1 MNFSAFFI
9 HRPIATTL
17 LTIGIV
23 LAGLVGLNLLPIA
36 SLPQVEFPVISVNAN
51 LPGANPET
59 MASSVAAPLEKSFG
73 RIAGITEMTSSS
85 SLGTT
90 RITLQFDLNRNIDG
104 AARDV
109 QGAINASSTL
119 LPSGMPSKPTYNKA
133 SPANTSVLLLGLTS
147 DTMTQGQV
155 YDAASTILAQK
166 LSQVTGVGQVNVGG
180 SSLPAV
186 RVDIDPNALNK
197 FSISLDDV
205 RTALSTT
212 NSNRPRGSVETHDK
226 YWQIYTSDQ
235 SKIAD
240 DFKPLIITYRNGAA
254 IKLSDIANVTDSI
267 ENIQNAGSAN
277 GKPAIIVRVDPQ
289 PNANIIQMADRI
301 KQLLPELRNA
311 IPGAIKMEVLQDRT
325 INIRASLKEMSRSL
339 FISLGLVVL
348 VVLLFLRNI
357 RATIIPALAV
367 VVSLIGTFAIIYL
380 CGFSLNNLSL
390 MALTIGTG
398 LLVDDAIV
406 VQENV
411 VRHMEAG
418 AGRLEAA
425 LQGAR
430 EVGTTV
436 LSMSL
441 SLIAVFI
448 PILLMGGIVGRLFR
462 EFAVTL
468 SVAVLVSLV
477 VSLTLTPMMCATL
490 LKDKTLHASNK
501 QNRISLACEKIF
513 NWLHQAYANSLALVL
528 RHGVI
533 TMLILLVTVI
543 FNVYLYMI
551 VPKGFFP
558 QQDSGR
564 IVGSIVGDQNISF
577 QAMQQKL
584 NHFIAIV
591 GKDPAIQSVAGFI
604 GGGQRNRGQMFMTL
618 KPLAERKLSADQV
631 IGRLRG
637 KLAKEPGAKLMLQVV
652 QDIHIGGR
660 QGDAQYQYTLQGSDL
675 QELRL
680 WGPKINKALSQ
691 MKELA
696 DVSSDEADRGL
707 QTSLVVNRETASRL
721 GLTMQLI
728 DSTLNSAFGQR
739 QVSTIY
745 NPLNQYHVV
754 MGLAPPYLQ
763 SPEALKS
770 LYITTPA
777 GSQVPFSTF
786 SHYEMTNTALG
797 VNHQG
802 LFAATTITFNL
813 QPGVSL
819 GQATLA
825 IDNTFN
831 RIGVPASI
839 HGGFQGTAKVFQ
851 ESLKNQPWLIL
862 LAILTMYIVLGVL
875 YESLIHPITI
885 LSTLPSAGV
894 GALLA
899 LMAFGQDLNLIG
911 MIGVILLIGIV
922 QKNAIMMIDF
932 ALDAERRQGLNSR
945 DSIYQACL
953 LRFRPI
959 LMTTMSAML
968 SALPLM
974 LGRGDGAEFRHPLGI
989 AIVGGLIVSQVL
1001 TLFTTPVV
1009 YLYLDRAR
1017 SWYRK
1022 RSKTTSASHYENNW
1036 NKDEVHP

>member
-1 MNFSAFFI
+1 MSFSAFFI
-9 HRPIATTL
+9 RRPIATTL
-17 LTIGIV
+17 LTVGIV
-23 LAGLVGLNLLPIA
+23 LAGLVGLKLLPVA
-36 SLPQVEFPVISVNAN
+36 SLPQVEFPVISVSAN

-59 MASSVAAPLEKSFG
+59 IASSIAAPLEKSFG
-73 RIAGITEMTSSS
+73 RIAGITEMTSTSYLGSS
-85 SLGTT
+85 
-90 RITLQFDLNRNIDG
+90 RITMQFDLDRDIDG

-109 QGAINASSTL
+109 QGAINASRTL
-119 LPSGMPSKPTYNKA
+119 LPSGMPKNPTYNKS
-133 SPANTSVLLLGLTS
+133 SPAGTTVLILGLSS
-147 DTMTQGQV
+147 DTMTQGQI

-166 LSQVTGVGQVNVGG
+166 LSQVIGVGQVSVGG

-186 RVDIDPNALNK
+186 RVDIDPDALNK
-197 FSISLDDV
+197 FSVSLEDI

-235 SKIAD
+235 SKVAE

-254 IKLSDIANVTDSI
+254 IKLADVANVTDSV
-267 ENIQNAGSAN
+267 EDVQNAGSAN
-277 GKPAIIVRVDPQ
+277 GKPTIIVRVDPQ
-289 PNANIIQMADRI
+289 PNANIIQMSDTI

-311 IPGAIKMEVLQDRT
+311 MPGAIKMELLQDRT
-325 INIRASLKEMSRSL
+325 INIRASLKEVSHSL
-339 FISLGLVVL
+339 LISLVLVVL
-348 VVLLFLRNI
+348 VVLLFLRNF

-367 VVSLIGTFAIIYL
+367 IVSLIGTFAVIYL

-406 VQENV
+406 VQENI
-411 VRHMEAG
+411 VRHVEAG
-418 AGRLEAA
+418 VSRFEAA

-430 EVGTTV
+430 EVGPTV

-490 LKDKTLHASNK
+490 LSEHSLSSKKQSRIGLLCEKGFSWLHESYAK
-501 QNRISLACEKIF
+501 SLA
-513 NWLHQAYANSLALVL
+513 WVL
-528 RHGVI
+528 RHSFI
-533 TMLILLVTVI
+533 TILVLLATIV
-543 FNVYLYMI
+543 FNVYLYVV

-564 IVGSIVGDQNISF
+564 LTGSIVGDQSISF

-591 GKDPAIQSVAGFI
+591 SKDPAVENVAGFL
-604 GGGQRNRGQMFMTL
+604 GGGQRNRGQMFVTL
-618 KPLAERKLSADQV
+618 KPLADRGISADQV
-631 IGRLRG
+631 IARLRG
-637 KLAKEPGAKLMLQVV
+637 KLAREPGAKLMLQVV
-652 QDIHIGGR
+652 QDIRIGGR
-660 QGDAQYQYTLQGSDL
+660 AGDAQYQYTLQSSDL
-675 QELRL
+675 EELRL

-696 DVSSDEADRGL
+696 DVGSDEADRGL
-707 QTSLVVNRETASRL
+707 QTTLVVDRDTASRL

-754 MGLAPPYLQ
+754 MGLAPQYLQ
-763 SPEALKS
+763 SPDSLKN
-770 LYITTPA
+770 LYITTPT
-777 GSQVPFSTF
+777 GSQIPFSTF
-786 SHYEMTNTALG
+786 SHYKMTGTSLG

-802 LFAATTITFNL
+802 LYAATTITFNL

-831 RIGVPASI
+831 QIGVPASI
-839 HGGFQGTAKVFQ
+839 HGGFQGAAKVFQ

-862 LAILTMYIVLGVL
+862 MAIVTMYIVLGVL

-899 LMAFGQDLNLIG
+899 LIAFGQDLNLIG

-932 ALDAERRQGLNSR
+932 ALDAERTQGLNSK

-959 LMTTMSAML
+959 LMTTMAAML

-974 LGRGDGAEFRHPLGI
+974 LGHGDGAELRHPLGI

-1009 YLYLDRAR
+1009 YLYLDQAR
-1017 SWYRK
+1017 VWYQKRRK
-1022 RSKTTSASHYENNW
+1022 TKPISNYENNW
-1036 NKDEVHP
+1036 NKDEVHL

>member
-1 MNFSAFFI
+1 MSFSAFFI
-9 HRPIATTL
+9 RRPIATTL
-17 LTIGIV
+17 LTVGIV
-23 LAGLVGLNLLPIA
+23 LAGLVGLKLLPVA
-36 SLPQVEFPVISVNAN
+36 SLPQVEFPVISVSAN

-59 MASSVAAPLEKSFG
+59 MASSIAAPLEKSFG
-73 RIAGITEMTSSS
+73 RIAGITEMTSTS
-85 SLGTT
+85 SLGSS
-90 RITLQFDLNRNIDG
+90 RITMQFDLDRDIDG

-109 QGAINASSTL
+109 QGAINASRTL
-119 LPSGMPSKPTYNKA
+119 LPSGMPKNPTYNKS
-133 SPANTSVLLLGLTS
+133 SPAGTTVLILGLSS
-147 DTMTQGQV
+147 DTMTQGQI

-166 LSQVTGVGQVNVGG
+166 LSQVIGVGQVSVGG

-186 RVDIDPNALNK
+186 RVDIDPDALNK
-197 FSISLDDV
+197 FSVSLEDI

-235 SKIAD
+235 SKVAE

-254 IKLSDIANVTDSI
+254 IKLADVANVTDSV
-267 ENIQNAGSAN
+267 EDVQNAGSAN
-277 GKPAIIVRVDPQ
+277 GKPTIIVRVDPQ
-289 PNANIIQMADRI
+289 PNANIIQMSDTI

-311 IPGAIKMEVLQDRT
+311 MPGAIKMELLQDRT
-325 INIRASLKEMSRSL
+325 INIRASLKEVSHSL
-339 FISLGLVVL
+339 LISLVLVVL

-367 VVSLIGTFAIIYL
+367 IVSLIGTFAVIYL

-406 VQENV
+406 VQENI
-411 VRHMEAG
+411 VRHVEAG
-418 AGRLEAA
+418 VSRFEAA

-430 EVGTTV
+430 EVGPTV

-490 LKDKTLHASNK
+490 LSEHSLSSKKQSRIGLLCEKGFSWLHESYAK
-501 QNRISLACEKIF
+501 SLA
-513 NWLHQAYANSLALVL
+513 WVL
-528 RHGVI
+528 RHSFI
-533 TMLILLVTVI
+533 TILVLLATIV
-543 FNVYLYMI
+543 FNVYLYVV

-564 IVGSIVGDQNISF
+564 LTGSIVGDQSISF

-591 GKDPAIQSVAGFI
+591 SKDPAVENVAGFL
-604 GGGQRNRGQMFMTL
+604 GGGQRNRGQMFVTL
-618 KPLAERKLSADQV
+618 KPLADRGISADQV
-631 IGRLRG
+631 IARLRG
-637 KLAKEPGAKLMLQVV
+637 KLAREPGAKLMLQVV
-652 QDIHIGGR
+652 QDIRIGGR
-660 QGDAQYQYTLQGSDL
+660 AGDAQYQYTLQSSDL
-675 QELRL
+675 EELRL

-696 DVSSDEADRGL
+696 DVGSDEADRGL
-707 QTSLVVNRETASRL
+707 QTTLVVDRETASRL

-754 MGLAPPYLQ
+754 MGLAPQYLQ
-763 SPEALKS
+763 SPDSLKN
-770 LYITTPA
+770 LYITTPT
-777 GSQVPFSTF
+777 GSQIPFSTF
-786 SHYEMTNTALG
+786 SHYKMTGTSLG

-802 LFAATTITFNL
+802 LYAATTITFNL

-831 RIGVPASI
+831 QIGVPASI
-839 HGGFQGTAKVFQ
+839 HGGFQGAAKVFQ

-862 LAILTMYIVLGVL
+862 MAIVTMYIVLGVL

-899 LMAFGQDLNLIG
+899 LIAFGQDLNLIG

-932 ALDAERRQGLNSR
+932 ALDAERSQGLNSK

-959 LMTTMSAML
+959 LMTTMAAML

-974 LGRGDGAEFRHPLGI
+974 LGHGDGAELRHPLGI

-1009 YLYLDRAR
+1009 YLYLDQAR
-1017 SWYRK
+1017 VWYQKRRK
-1022 RSKTTSASHYENNW
+1022 TKPISNYENNW
-1036 NKDEVHP
+1036 NKDEVHL

>member
-1 MNFSAFFI
+1 MSFSAFFI
-9 HRPIATTL
+9 RRPIATTL
-17 LTIGIV
+17 LTVGIV
-23 LAGLVGLNLLPIA
+23 LAGLVGLKLLPVA
-36 SLPQVEFPVISVNAN
+36 SLPQVEFPVISVSAN

-59 MASSVAAPLEKSFG
+59 MASSIAAPLEKSFG
-73 RIAGITEMTSSS
+73 RIAGITEMTSTS
-85 SLGTT
+85 SLGSS
-90 RITLQFDLNRNIDG
+90 RITMQFDLDRDIDG

-109 QGAINASSTL
+109 QGAINASRTL
-119 LPSGMPSKPTYNKA
+119 LPSGMPKNPTYNKS
-133 SPANTSVLLLGLTS
+133 SPAGTTVLILGLSS
-147 DTMTQGQV
+147 DTMTQGQI

-166 LSQVTGVGQVNVGG
+166 LSQVIGVGQVSVGG

-186 RVDIDPNALNK
+186 RVDIDPDALNK
-197 FSISLDDV
+197 FSVSLEDI

-212 NSNRPRGSVETHDK
+212 NSNRPRGAVETHNK

-235 SKIAD
+235 SKVAE

-254 IKLSDIANVTDSI
+254 IKLADVANVTDSV
-267 ENIQNAGSAN
+267 EDVQNAGSAN
-277 GKPAIIVRVDPQ
+277 GKPTIIVRVDPQ
-289 PNANIIQMADRI
+289 PNANIIQMSDTI

-311 IPGAIKMEVLQDRT
+311 MPGAIKVELLQDRT
-325 INIRASLKEMSRSL
+325 INIRASLKEVSHSL
-339 FISLGLVVL
+339 LISLVLVVL

-367 VVSLIGTFAIIYL
+367 IVSLIGTFAVIYL

-406 VQENV
+406 VQENI
-411 VRHMEAG
+411 VRHVEAG
-418 AGRLEAA
+418 VSRFEAA

-430 EVGTTV
+430 EVGPTV

-490 LKDKTLHASNK
+490 LSEHSLSSKKQSRIGLLCEKGFSWLHESYAK
-501 QNRISLACEKIF
+501 SLA
-513 NWLHQAYANSLALVL
+513 WVL
-528 RHGVI
+528 RHSFI
-533 TMLILLVTVI
+533 TILVLLATIV
-543 FNVYLYMI
+543 FNVYLYVV

-564 IVGSIVGDQNISF
+564 LTGSIVGDQSISF

-591 GKDPAIQSVAGFI
+591 GKDPAVENVAGFL
-604 GGGQRNRGQMFMTL
+604 GGGQRNRGQMFVTL
-618 KPLAERKLSADQV
+618 KPLADRGISADQV
-631 IGRLRG
+631 IARLRG
-637 KLAKEPGAKLMLQVV
+637 KLAREPGAKLMLQVV
-652 QDIHIGGR
+652 QDIRIGGR
-660 QGDAQYQYTLQGSDL
+660 AGDAQYQYTLQSSDL
-675 QELRL
+675 EELRL

-696 DVSSDEADRGL
+696 DVGSDEADRGL
-707 QTSLVVNRETASRL
+707 QTTLVVDRETASRL

-754 MGLAPPYLQ
+754 MGLAPQYLQ
-763 SPEALKS
+763 SPDSLKN
-770 LYITTPA
+770 LYITTPT
-777 GSQVPFSTF
+777 GSQIPFSTF
-786 SHYEMTNTALG
+786 SHYKMTGTSLG

-802 LFAATTITFNL
+802 LYAATTITFNL

-831 RIGVPASI
+831 QIGVPASI
-839 HGGFQGTAKVFQ
+839 HGGFQGAAKVFQ

-862 LAILTMYIVLGVL
+862 MAIVTMYIVLGVL

-899 LMAFGQDLNLIG
+899 LIAFGQDLNLIG

-932 ALDAERRQGLNSR
+932 ALDAERSQGLNSK

-959 LMTTMSAML
+959 LMTTMAAML

-974 LGRGDGAEFRHPLGI
+974 LGHGDGAELRHPLGI

-1009 YLYLDRAR
+1009 YLYLDQAR
-1017 SWYRK
+1017 VWYQKRRK
-1022 RSKTTSASHYENNW
+1022 TKPISNYENNW
-1036 NKDEVHP
+1036 NKDEVHL

>member
-1 MNFSAFFI
+1 MNFSAIFI
-9 HRPIATTL
+9 KRPIATTL
-17 LTIGIV
+17 LSLGIV
-23 LAGLVGLNLLPIA
+23 LAGLVGLKLLPVA
-36 SLPQVEFPVISVNAN
+36 SLPQVEFPVISVSAN

-59 MASSVAAPLEKSFG
+59 MASSVAAPLEKAFG
-73 RIAGITEMTSSS
+73 RIAGVNEMTSSS
-85 SLGTT
+85 SLGST
-90 RITLQFDLNRNIDG
+90 RIIMQFDLNRDING

-109 QGAINASSTL
+109 QGAINASRTL
-119 LPSGMPSKPTYNKA
+119 LPTGMPSNPTYNKVTPGGA
-133 SPANTSVLLLGLTS
+133 SVLILSLTS
-147 DTMTQGQV
+147 ETMTQGQI

-166 LSQVTGVGQVNVGG
+166 LSQVTGVGQVSVGG

-186 RVDIDPNALNK
+186 RVDIDPNALSK
-197 FSISLDDV
+197 FKVSLEET
-205 RTALSTT
+205 RTALSAT

-226 YWQIYTSDQ
+226 YWQIYTSDV
-235 SKIAD
+235 SKTAA
-240 DFKPLIITYRNGAA
+240 DFKPLIIAYRNGAA
-254 IKLSDIANVTDSI
+254 VRLEDIANVTDSV
-267 ENIQNAGSAN
+267 EDVRNAGSAN
-277 GKPAIIVRVDPQ
+277 GKPSVIIRVDPQ
-289 PNANIIQMADRI
+289 ASANVVQMVDRI
-301 KQLLPELRNA
+301 KALLPELRNSM
-311 IPGAIKMEVLQDRT
+311 PGAIKMQLLQDRT
-325 INIRASLKEMSRSL
+325 INIRASLREITYTLM
-339 FISLGLVVL
+339 ISLALVVI

-357 RATIIPALAV
+357 RATIIPAIAV
-367 VVSLIGTFAIIYL
+367 MVSLIGTFAVIYL

-406 VQENV
+406 VQENI

-418 AGRLEAA
+418 MDRMTAA

-430 EVGTTV
+430 EVSPTV
-436 LSMSL
+436 ISMSL

-468 SVAVLVSLV
+468 SVAVLVSLM

-490 LKDKTLHASNK
+490 LDQHSANK
-501 QNRISLACEKIF
+501 KPGLISRACEKVF
-513 NWLHQAYANSLALVL
+513 DWLHEGYAQCLSVVL
-528 RHGVI
+528 RFKFI
-533 TMLILLVTVI
+533 TLLILLTTIV
-543 FNVYLYMI
+543 FNVYLYVI

-564 IVGSIVGDQNISF
+564 LVGSIQGDQSISF

-584 NHFIAIV
+584 NHFVAIV
-591 GKDPAIQSVAGFI
+591 GKDPAIENVAGFI
-604 GGGQRNRGQMFMTL
+604 GGGQRNSGQMFATL
-618 KPLAERKLSADQV
+618 KPISERNVSADQV
-631 IGRLRG
+631 IARLRG
-637 KLAKEPGAKLMLQVV
+637 KLSKEPGAKLMLQAV
-652 QDIHIGGR
+652 QDIRIGGR
-660 QGDAQYQYTLQGSDL
+660 QGNAQYQYTLQGSDL
-675 QELRL
+675 QELRT
-680 WGPKINKALSQ
+680 WGPKINRALSQ
-691 MKELA
+691 MKEIA

-707 QTSLVVNRETASRL
+707 QTSLVIDRDMVSRL
-721 GLTMQLI
+721 GLNMQLI

-745 NPLNQYHVV
+745 NPLNQYHVI
-754 MGLAPPYLQ
+754 MGLAPEYLQ
-763 SPEALKS
+763 GPESLKD
-770 LYITTPA
+770 LYITAPNNT
-777 GSQVPFSTF
+777 QIPFSTF

-802 LFAATTITFNL
+802 LYASTTITFNL

-819 GQATLA
+819 GQATQA
-825 IDNTFN
+825 IEATFD

-839 HGGFQGTAKVFQ
+839 HGGFQGAAKVFQ
-851 ESLKNQPWLIL
+851 ESLNNQPWLIL

-911 MIGVILLIGIV
+911 MIGVILLIGVV

-932 ALDAERRQGLNSR
+932 ALDAERQLGLNSR

-959 LMTTMSAML
+959 LMTTMAAML

-974 LGRGDGAEFRHPLGI
+974 LGRGDGAELRHPLGI
-989 AIVGGLIVSQVL
+989 SIFGGLIFSQIL

-1009 YLYLDRAR
+1009 YLYLDQAR
-1017 SWYRK
+1017 LWYHDFR
-1022 RSKTTSASHYENNW
+1022 RGSK
-1036 NKDEVHP
+1036 KDKMVAADTLLVKS

>member
-17 LTIGIV
+17 LTLGVV
-23 LAGLVGLNLLPIA
+23 LAGLVGLNLLPVA
-36 SLPQVEFPVISVNAN
+36 SLPQVEFPVISVSAN

-59 MASSVAAPLEKSFG
+59 IASSIAAPLEKSFG

-85 SLGTT
+85 TLGSS
-90 RITLQFDLNRNIDG
+90 RITMQFDLDRDVNG

-109 QGAINASSTL
+109 QGAINASRTL
-119 LPSGMPSKPTYNKA
+119 LPSGMPKNPTYNKG
-133 SPANTSVLLLGLTS
+133 SPAGTTVLILGLTS

-166 LSQVTGVGQVNVGG
+166 LAQVTGVGQVSLGG
-180 SSLPAV
+180 SSPPAV
-186 RVDIDPNALNK
+186 HIDIDPTALNK
-197 FSISLDDV
+197 FNLSLEDV

-226 YWQIYTSDQ
+226 YWQIYTSDK
-235 SKIAD
+235 SKVAS
-240 DFKPLIITYRNGAA
+240 DFSPLIIAYRNGAA
-254 IKLSDIANVTDSI
+254 VRLSDIGKVTDSV
-267 ENIQNAGSAN
+267 EDLQNAGSAN
-277 GKPAIIVRVDPQ
+277 GKPTVIVRVDPQ
-289 PNANIIQMADRI
+289 PNANIIKMSDSI

-311 IPGAIKMEVLQDRT
+311 MPGAIKMELLQDRT
-325 INIRASLKEMSRSL
+325 INIRASLKEVSRSL
-339 FISLGLVVL
+339 LISLTLVVL

-367 VVSLIGTFAIIYL
+367 IVSLIGTFAVIYL

-411 VRHMEAG
+411 ARHMEAG
-418 AGRLEAA
+418 ANRLEAA

-430 EVGTTV
+430 EVGPTV

-441 SLIAVFI
+441 SLMAVFI

-490 LKDKTLHASNK
+490 LRNHHDAK
-501 QNRISLACEKIF
+501 QGRLSMACERAF
-513 NWLHQAYANSLALVL
+513 DWLHQAYARSLSRVL
-528 RHGVI
+528 RHSVI
-533 TMLILLVTVI
+533 TILILLATVI
-543 FNVYLYMI
+543 LNIYLYVI
-551 VPKGFFP
+551 IPKGFFP

-564 IVGSIVGDQNISF
+564 LTGSLVGDQSISF

-584 NHFIAIV
+584 NYFIAVV
-591 GKDPAIQSVAGFI
+591 GKDPAVQNVAGFI
-604 GGGQRNRGQMFMTL
+604 GGGQRNRGQMFVTL
-618 KPLAERKLSADQV
+618 KPLAERKLSADKV
-631 IGRLRG
+631 LGRLRG
-637 KLAKEPGAKLMLQVV
+637 KLSKEPGAKLMLQVV
-652 QDIHIGGR
+652 QDIRIGGR
-660 QGDAQYQYTLQGSDL
+660 AGDTQYQYTLQGSNL
-675 QELRL
+675 EELRV

-691 MKELA
+691 IKELA
-696 DVSSDEADRGL
+696 DVGSDEADRGL
-707 QTSLVVNRETASRL
+707 QTTLVVDRDAASRL

-754 MGLAPPYLQ
+754 MGLAPEYLQ
-763 SPEALKS
+763 SPESLKT
-770 LYITTPA
+770 LYITTPT
-777 GSQVPFSTF
+777 GSQIPFSTF
-786 SHYEMTNTALG
+786 SRYEMTNTALG

-802 LFAATTITFNL
+802 LYASTTITFNL
-813 QPGVSL
+813 QQGVSL
-819 GQATLA
+819 EQATLA

-831 RIGVPASI
+831 SIGVPASI
-839 HGGFQGTAKVFQ
+839 HGGFQGTAKAFQ

-875 YESLIHPITI
+875 YESLMHPLTI

-959 LMTTMSAML
+959 LMTTMAAML

-974 LGRGDGAEFRHPLGI
+974 LSHGDGAELRHPLGI
-989 AIVGGLIVSQVL
+989 AIVGGLIFSQVL

-1017 SWYRK
+1017 TWSQWQRK
-1022 RSKTTSASHYENNW
+1022 TAPLVQGHSLTQNDILVKT
-1036 NKDEVHP
+1036 

>member
-1 MNFSAFFI
+1 MSFSAIFI
-9 HRPIATTL
+9 QRPIATTL
-17 LTIGIV
+17 LTVGIV
-23 LAGLVGLNLLPIA
+23 LSGLVGLNLLPVA
-36 SLPQVEFPVISVNAN
+36 SLPQVEFPVISVSAN

-59 MASSVAAPLEKSFG
+59 MATSIAAPLEKAFG

-85 SLGTT
+85 TLGSS
-90 RITLQFDLNRNIDG
+90 RITIQFDLDRDIDG

-109 QGAINASSTL
+109 QGAINASRTL
-119 LPSGMPSKPTYNKA
+119 LPTGMPKNPTYNKA
-133 SPANTSVLLLGLTS
+133 TPGGSSVLLLGLTS
-147 DTMTQGQV
+147 DTMTQGQI

-166 LSQVTGVGQVNVGG
+166 LAQVTGVGQVNVGG

-186 RVDIDPNALNK
+186 RVDVDPNALNK
-197 FSISLDDV
+197 FGISLEDA
-205 RTALSTT
+205 RTALTST
-212 NSNRPRGSVETHDK
+212 NSNRPRGSVETQDK
-226 YWQIYTSDQ
+226 YWQIYTNDQ
-235 SKIAD
+235 SATAS
-240 DFKPLIITYRNGAA
+240 DFKPLIIAYRNGAA
-254 IKLSDIANVTDSI
+254 IRLEDIANVTDSV
-267 ENIQNAGSAN
+267 EDARNAGSAN

-289 PNANIIQMADRI
+289 AGANIIEIVDRI

-311 IPGAIKMEVLQDRT
+311 MPGAIAMQVLQDRT
-325 INIRASLKEMSRSL
+325 VNIRASLKEMTHSL
-339 FISLGLVVL
+339 FISLTLVVL
-348 VVLLFLRNI
+348 VVLLFLRSI
-357 RATIIPALAV
+357 RATLIPAVAV
-367 VVSLIGTFAIIYL
+367 TVSLIGTFAVIYL

-418 AGRLEAA
+418 MGRVRAA

-430 EVGTTV
+430 EVGPTV
-436 LSMSL
+436 VSMSL

-468 SVAVLVSLV
+468 SVAVLVSLL

-490 LKDKTLHASNK
+490 LSQHAPTKPGRLS
-501 QNRISLACEKIF
+501 RACEQVF
-513 NWLHQAYANSLALVL
+513 SWLHQAYAKSLTVVL

-533 TMLILLVTVI
+533 TLLILLATIV
-543 FNVYLYMI
+543 FNVYLYVI

-564 IVGSIVGDQNISF
+564 LNGSIQGDQSISF

-591 GKDPAIQSVAGFI
+591 GKDPAVQDVAGFV
-604 GGGQRNRGQMFMTL
+604 GGAQRNSGQMFATL
-618 KPLAERKLSADQV
+618 KPIAERKISADQV
-631 IGRLRG
+631 IARLRG
-637 KLAKEPGAKLMLQVV
+637 KLSKEPGAKLTLQAV
-652 QDIHIGGR
+652 QDIRIGGR
-660 QGDAQYQYTLQGSDL
+660 QGNAQYQYTLQGSDL

-680 WGPKINKALSQ
+680 WGPKINRALSQ
-691 MKELA
+691 MKEIA

-707 QTSLVVNRETASRL
+707 QTTLVIDRETASRL
-721 GLTMQLI
+721 GLSMQLI

-739 QVSTIY
+739 QVATIY

-754 MGLAPPYLQ
+754 MGLAPEYLQ
-763 SPEALKS
+763 GPESLKS
-770 LYITTPA
+770 LYITTPS
-777 GSQVPFSTF
+777 GTQIPFSTF

-802 LFAATTITFNL
+802 LYASTTITFNL
-813 QPGVSL
+813 QAGVSL
-819 GQATLA
+819 GQATKA
-825 IDNTFN
+825 IDETFD

-932 ALDAERRQGLNSR
+932 ALDAERRQGLSSR

-959 LMTTMSAML
+959 LMTTMAAML

-974 LGRGDGAEFRHPLGI
+974 LGHGDGAELRHPLGI
-989 AIVGGLIVSQVL
+989 SIVGGLIFSQVL

-1017 SWYRK
+1017 VWYERRHK
-1022 RSKTTSASHYENNW
+1022 NEFVGQKPQETKETMLVKPE
-1036 NKDEVHP
+1036 

>member
-1 MNFSAFFI
+1 MSFSAFFI
-9 HRPIATTL
+9 RRPIATTL
-17 LTIGIV
+17 LTVGIV
-23 LAGLVGLNLLPIA
+23 LAGLVGLKLLPVA
-36 SLPQVEFPVISVNAN
+36 SLPQVEFPVISVSAN

-59 MASSVAAPLEKSFG
+59 MASSIAAPLEKSFG
-73 RIAGITEMTSSS
+73 RIAGITEMTSTS
-85 SLGTT
+85 SLGSS
-90 RITLQFDLNRNIDG
+90 RITMQFDLDRDIDG

-109 QGAINASSTL
+109 QGAINASRTL
-119 LPSGMPSKPTYNKA
+119 LPSGMPKNPTYNKS
-133 SPANTSVLLLGLTS
+133 SPAGTTVLILGLSS
-147 DTMTQGQV
+147 DTMTQGQI

-166 LSQVTGVGQVNVGG
+166 LSQVIGVGQVSVGG

-186 RVDIDPNALNK
+186 RVDIDPDALNK
-197 FSISLDDV
+197 FSVSLEDI

-235 SKIAD
+235 SKVAE

-254 IKLSDIANVTDSI
+254 IKLADVANVTDSV
-267 ENIQNAGSAN
+267 EDVQNAGSAN
-277 GKPAIIVRVDPQ
+277 GKPTIIVRVDPQ
-289 PNANIIQMADRI
+289 PNANIIQMSDTI

-311 IPGAIKMEVLQDRT
+311 MPGAIKMELLQDRT
-325 INIRASLKEMSRSL
+325 INIRASLKEVSHSL
-339 FISLGLVVL
+339 LISLVLVVL

-367 VVSLIGTFAIIYL
+367 IVSLIGTFAVIYL

-406 VQENV
+406 VQENI
-411 VRHMEAG
+411 VRHVEAG
-418 AGRLEAA
+418 VSRFEAA

-430 EVGTTV
+430 EVGPTV

-490 LKDKTLHASNK
+490 LSEHSLSSKKQSRIGLLCEKGFSWLHESYAK
-501 QNRISLACEKIF
+501 SLA
-513 NWLHQAYANSLALVL
+513 WVL
-528 RHGVI
+528 RHSFI
-533 TMLILLVTVI
+533 TILVLLATIV
-543 FNVYLYMI
+543 FNVYLYVV

-564 IVGSIVGDQNISF
+564 LTGSIVGDQSISF

-591 GKDPAIQSVAGFI
+591 SKDPAVENVAGFL
-604 GGGQRNRGQMFMTL
+604 GGGQRNRGQMFVTL
-618 KPLAERKLSADQV
+618 KPLADRGISADQV
-631 IGRLRG
+631 IARLRG
-637 KLAKEPGAKLMLQVV
+637 KLAREPGAKLMLQVV
-652 QDIHIGGR
+652 QDIRIGGR
-660 QGDAQYQYTLQGSDL
+660 AGDAQYQYTLQSSDL
-675 QELRL
+675 EELRL

-696 DVSSDEADRGL
+696 DVGSDEADRGL
-707 QTSLVVNRETASRL
+707 QTTLVVDRETASRL

-754 MGLAPPYLQ
+754 MGLAPQYLQ
-763 SPEALKS
+763 SPDSLKN
-770 LYITTPA
+770 LYITTPT
-777 GSQVPFSTF
+777 GSQIPFSTF
-786 SHYEMTNTALG
+786 SHYKMTGTSLG

-802 LFAATTITFNL
+802 LYAATTITFNL

-831 RIGVPASI
+831 QIGVPASI
-839 HGGFQGTAKVFQ
+839 HGGFQGAAKVFQ

-862 LAILTMYIVLGVL
+862 MAIVTMYIVLGVL

-899 LMAFGQDLNLIG
+899 LIAFGQDLNLIG

-932 ALDAERRQGLNSR
+932 ALNAERSQGLNSK

-959 LMTTMSAML
+959 LMTTMAAML

-974 LGRGDGAEFRHPLGI
+974 LGHGDGAELRHPLGI

-1009 YLYLDRAR
+1009 YLYLDQAR
-1017 SWYRK
+1017 VWYQKRRK
-1022 RSKTTSASHYENNW
+1022 TKPISNYENNW
-1036 NKDEVHP
+1036 NKDEVHL

>member
-17 LTIGIV
+17 LTLGIV
-23 LAGLVGLNLLPIA
+23 LAGLVGLNLLPVA
-36 SLPQVEFPVISVNAN
+36 SLPQVEFPVISVSAN

-59 MASSVAAPLEKSFG
+59 MASSIAAPLEKSFG

-85 SLGTT
+85 TLGSS
-90 RITLQFDLNRNIDG
+90 RITMQFDLDRDIDG

-109 QGAINASSTL
+109 QGAINASRTL
-119 LPSGMPSKPTYNKA
+119 LPSGMPKNPTYNKS
-133 SPANTSVLLLGLTS
+133 SPAGTTVLILGLTS

-166 LSQVTGVGQVNVGG
+166 LAQVTGVGQVSLGG

-186 RVDIDPNALNK
+186 RIDIDPTALNK
-197 FSISLDDV
+197 FNLSLEDV

-226 YWQIYTSDQ
+226 YWQIYTSDK
-235 SKIAD
+235 SKVAS
-240 DFKPLIITYRNGAA
+240 DFSPLIIAYRNGAA
-254 IKLSDIANVTDSI
+254 VRLSDIGKVTDSV
-267 ENIQNAGSAN
+267 EDLQNAGSAN
-277 GKPAIIVRVDPQ
+277 GKPTIIVRVDPQ
-289 PNANIIQMADRI
+289 PNANIIKMSDSI

-311 IPGAIKMEVLQDRT
+311 MPGAIKMELLQDRT
-325 INIRASLKEMSRSL
+325 INIRASLKEVSRSL
-339 FISLGLVVL
+339 LISLTLVVL

-367 VVSLIGTFAIIYL
+367 IVSLIGTFAIIYL

-411 VRHMEAG
+411 ARHMEAG
-418 AGRLEAA
+418 ANRLEAA

-430 EVGTTV
+430 EVGPTV

-477 VSLTLTPMMCATL
+477 VALTLTPMMCATL
-490 LKDKTLHASNK
+490 LSNHHDAK
-501 QNRISLACEKIF
+501 QGRLSLACERAF
-513 NWLHQAYANSLALVL
+513 DWLHQAYARSLTVVL
-528 RHGVI
+528 RHSVI
-533 TMLILLVTVI
+533 TVLILIATVI
-543 FNVYLYMI
+543 LNVYLYVI

-564 IVGSIVGDQNISF
+564 LTGSIVGDQSISF

-584 NHFIAIV
+584 NRFIAIV
-591 GKDPAIQSVAGFI
+591 GKDPAVENVAGFI
-604 GGGQRNRGQMFMTL
+604 GGGQRNRGQMFVTL
-618 KPLAERKLSADQV
+618 KPLAERKLSADKV
-631 IGRLRG
+631 IARLRG
-637 KLAKEPGAKLMLQVV
+637 KLSREPGAKLMLQVV
-652 QDIHIGGR
+652 QDIRIGGR
-660 QGDAQYQYTLQGSDL
+660 AGDAQYQYTLQGSDL
-675 QELRL
+675 KELRV

-696 DVSSDEADRGL
+696 DVGSDEADRGL
-707 QTSLVVNRETASRL
+707 QTTLVVDRDAASRL

-754 MGLAPPYLQ
+754 MGLAPEYLQ
-763 SPEALKS
+763 SPESLKT
-770 LYITTPA
+770 LYITTPT
-777 GSQVPFSTF
+777 GSQIPFSTF
-786 SHYEMTNTALG
+786 SRYEMTNTALG

-802 LFAATTITFNL
+802 LYASTTITFNL
-813 QPGVSL
+813 QQGVSL
-819 GQATLA
+819 EQATLA

-831 RIGVPASI
+831 SIGVPASI
-839 HGGFQGTAKVFQ
+839 HGGFQGTAKAFQ

-959 LMTTMSAML
+959 LMTTMAAML

-974 LGRGDGAEFRHPLGI
+974 LSHGDGAELRHPLGI

-1001 TLFTTPVV
+1001 TLFTTPVI
-1009 YLYLDRAR
+1009 YLYLDCAR
-1017 SWYRK
+1017 TWFQGHRK
-1022 RSKTTSASHYENNW
+1022 TAPLVQSNPLDQSNILVKS
-1036 NKDEVHP
+1036 

>member
-1 MNFSAFFI
+1 MNFSAIFI
-9 HRPIATTL
+9 KRPIATTL
-17 LTIGIV
+17 LSLGIV
-23 LAGLVGLNLLPIA
+23 LAGLVGLKLLPVA
-36 SLPQVEFPVISVNAN
+36 SLPQVEFPVISVSAN

-59 MASSVAAPLEKSFG
+59 MASSVAAPLEKAFG
-73 RIAGITEMTSSS
+73 RIAGINEMTSSS
-85 SLGTT
+85 SLGST
-90 RITLQFDLNRNIDG
+90 RIFMQFDLNRDING

-109 QGAINASSTL
+109 QGAINASRTL
-119 LPSGMPSKPTYNKA
+119 LPTGMPSNPTYNKVTPGGA
-133 SPANTSVLLLGLTS
+133 SVMILSLTS
-147 DTMTQGQV
+147 DTMTQGQI

-166 LSQVTGVGQVNVGG
+166 LAQVTGVGQVNVGG

-186 RVDIDPNALNK
+186 RVDIDPHALSK
-197 FSISLDDV
+197 FNISLEET

-226 YWQIYTSDQ
+226 YWQIYTSDI
-235 SKIAD
+235 SKTAA
-240 DFKPLIITYRNGAA
+240 DFKPLIIAYRNGAA
-254 IKLSDIANVTDSI
+254 IRLQDIADVTDSV
-267 ENIQNAGSAN
+267 EDVRNAGSAN
-277 GKPAIIVRVDPQ
+277 GKPSIIVRVDPQ
-289 PNANIIQMADRI
+289 ASANVVQMVDRI
-301 KQLLPELRNA
+301 KELLPELRNSM
-311 IPGAIKMEVLQDRT
+311 PGAIKMELLQDRT
-325 INIRASLKEMSRSL
+325 INIRASLRDITFTL
-339 FISLGLVVL
+339 LISLALVVV

-357 RATIIPALAV
+357 RATIIPAIAV
-367 VVSLIGTFAIIYL
+367 MVSLIGTFAVIYL

-406 VQENV
+406 VQENI

-418 AGRLEAA
+418 MGRLAAA

-430 EVGTTV
+430 EVSPTV
-436 LSMSL
+436 VSMSL

-448 PILLMGGIVGRLFR
+448 PILMMGGIVGRLFR

-468 SVAVLVSLV
+468 SAAVLVSLV

-490 LKDKTLHASNK
+490 LNPHADNK
-501 QNRISLACEKIF
+501 PGRLSRACEKGF
-513 NWLHQAYANSLALVL
+513 AWLHEGYAQCLSVVL
-528 RHGVI
+528 RFKFV
-533 TMLILLVTVI
+533 TLLILLATIV
-543 FNVYLYMI
+543 FNVYLYVI
-551 VPKGFFP
+551 VPKGFFH
-558 QQDSGR
+558 QQDTGR
-564 IVGSIVGDQNISF
+564 MIGSIQGDQSISF
-577 QAMQQKL
+577 EAMQQKL

-591 GKDPAIQSVAGFI
+591 GKDPAIENVAGFI
-604 GGGQRNRGQMFMTL
+604 GGGQRNSGQMFATL
-618 KPLAERKLSADQV
+618 KPISERKISADQV
-631 IGRLRG
+631 IARLRG
-637 KLAKEPGAKLMLQVV
+637 KLSKEPGAKLMLQAV
-652 QDIHIGGR
+652 QDIRIGGR
-660 QGDAQYQYTLQGSDL
+660 QGNAQYQYTLQGSDL
-675 QELRL
+675 QELRT
-680 WGPKINKALSQ
+680 WGPKINRALSQ
-691 MKELA
+691 MKEIA

-707 QTSLVVNRETASRL
+707 QTSLVIDRDMVSRL
-721 GLTMQLI
+721 GLNMQLI

-754 MGLAPPYLQ
+754 MGLAPEYLQ
-763 SPEALKS
+763 GPEALKN
-770 LYITTPA
+770 LYITAPNNT
-777 GSQVPFSTF
+777 QIPFSTF

-802 LFAATTITFNL
+802 LYASTTITFNL

-819 GQATLA
+819 GQATQA
-825 IDNTFN
+825 IDATFD

-839 HGGFQGTAKVFQ
+839 HGGFQGAAKVFQ
-851 ESLKNQPWLIL
+851 ESLNNQPWLIL

-899 LMAFGQDLNLIG
+899 LMVFGQDLNLIG

-932 ALDAERRQGLNSR
+932 ALDAERQQGLNSH

-959 LMTTMSAML
+959 LMTTMAAML

-974 LGRGDGAEFRHPLGI
+974 LGYGNGAEFRQPLGI
-989 AIVGGLIVSQVL
+989 SIFGGLIFSQIL

-1009 YLYLDRAR
+1009 YLYLDQAR
-1017 SWYRK
+1017 LWYHGFRQGFK
-1022 RSKTTSASHYENNW
+1022 
-1036 NKDEVHP
+1036 KDKMAGQDTLLVKS

>member
-1 MNFSAFFI
+1 MSFSAFFI
-9 HRPIATTL
+9 RRPIATTL
-17 LTIGIV
+17 LTVGIV
-23 LAGLVGLNLLPIA
+23 LAGLVGLKLLPVA
-36 SLPQVEFPVISVNAN
+36 SLPQVEFPVISVSAN

-59 MASSVAAPLEKSFG
+59 MASSIAAPLEKSFG
-73 RIAGITEMTSSS
+73 RIAGIAEMTSTS
-85 SLGTT
+85 SLGSS
-90 RITLQFDLNRNIDG
+90 RITMQFDLDRDIDG

-109 QGAINASSTL
+109 QGAINASRTL
-119 LPSGMPSKPTYNKA
+119 LPSGMSKNPTYNKS
-133 SPANTSVLLLGLTS
+133 SPAGTTVLILGLSS
-147 DTMTQGQV
+147 DTMTQGQI

-166 LSQVTGVGQVNVGG
+166 LSQVIGVGQVSVGG

-186 RVDIDPNALNK
+186 RVDIDPDALNK
-197 FSISLDDV
+197 FSVSLEDI

-212 NSNRPRGSVETHDK
+212 NSNRPRGAVETHNK

-235 SKIAD
+235 SKVAE

-254 IKLSDIANVTDSI
+254 IKLADVANVTDSV
-267 ENIQNAGSAN
+267 EDVQNAGSAN
-277 GKPAIIVRVDPQ
+277 GKPTIIVRVDPQ
-289 PNANIIQMADRI
+289 PNANIIQMSDAI

-311 IPGAIKMEVLQDRT
+311 MPGAIKVELLQDRT
-325 INIRASLKEMSRSL
+325 INIRASLKEVSHSL
-339 FISLGLVVL
+339 LISLVLVVL

-367 VVSLIGTFAIIYL
+367 IVSLIGTFAVIYL

-390 MALTIGTG
+390 MALTIATG

-406 VQENV
+406 VQENI

-418 AGRLEAA
+418 VSRFEAA
-425 LQGAR
+425 LQGTR
-430 EVGTTV
+430 EVGPTV

-441 SLIAVFI
+441 SLIAVFT

-490 LKDKTLHASNK
+490 LSDHSLTSKKQSRIGLQCEKSFSWLHESYAK
-501 QNRISLACEKIF
+501 SLA
-513 NWLHQAYANSLALVL
+513 WVL
-528 RHGVI
+528 RHSFI
-533 TMLILLVTVI
+533 TILVLLATIV
-543 FNVYLYMI
+543 FNVYLYVV

-564 IVGSIVGDQNISF
+564 LTGSIVGDQSISF

-591 GKDPAIQSVAGFI
+591 GKDPAVENVAGFL
-604 GGGQRNRGQMFMTL
+604 GGGQRNRGQMFVTL
-618 KPLAERKLSADQV
+618 KPLADRGVSADQV
-631 IGRLRG
+631 IARLRG
-637 KLAKEPGAKLMLQVV
+637 KLAREPGAKLMLQVV
-652 QDIHIGGR
+652 QDIRIGGR
-660 QGDAQYQYTLQGSDL
+660 AGDAQYQYTLQGSDL
-675 QELRL
+675 EELRL

-696 DVSSDEADRGL
+696 DVGSDEADRGL
-707 QTSLVVNRETASRL
+707 QTTLVVDRNTASRL
-721 GLTMQLI
+721 GLTMKLI

-754 MGLAPPYLQ
+754 MGLAPQYLQ
-763 SPEALKS
+763 SSDSLKN
-770 LYITTPA
+770 LYITTPS
-777 GSQVPFSTF
+777 GSQIPFSTF
-786 SHYEMTNTALG
+786 SHYKMTSTSLG

-802 LFAATTITFNL
+802 LYAATTITFNL

-831 RIGVPASI
+831 QIGVPASI
-839 HGGFQGTAKVFQ
+839 HGGFQGAAKVFQ

-862 LAILTMYIVLGVL
+862 MAIVTMYIVLGVL

-885 LSTLPSAGV
+885 LSTLPSAGL

-899 LMAFGQDLNLIG
+899 LIAFGQDLNLIG

-932 ALDAERRQGLNSR
+932 ALDAERTQGLNSK

-959 LMTTMSAML
+959 LMTTMAAML

-974 LGRGDGAEFRHPLGI
+974 LGHGDGAELRHPLGI

-1009 YLYLDRAR
+1009 YLYLDQAR
-1017 SWYRK
+1017 VWYQK
-1022 RSKTTSASHYENNW
+1022 RRKTTPISNYENNW
-1036 NKDEVHP
+1036 NIDEVHP

>member
-1 MNFSAFFI
+1 MSFSTFFI
-9 HRPIATTL
+9 RRPIATTL
-17 LTIGIV
+17 LTVGIV
-23 LAGLVGLNLLPIA
+23 LAGLVGLKLLPVA
-36 SLPQVEFPVISVNAN
+36 SLPQVEFPVISVSAN

-59 MASSVAAPLEKSFG
+59 MASSIAAPLEKSFG
-73 RIAGITEMTSSS
+73 RIAGITEMTSTS
-85 SLGTT
+85 SLGSS
-90 RITLQFDLNRNIDG
+90 RITMQFDLDRDIDG

-109 QGAINASSTL
+109 QGAINASRTL
-119 LPSGMPSKPTYNKA
+119 LPSGMPKNPTYNKS
-133 SPANTSVLLLGLTS
+133 SPAGTTVLILGLSS
-147 DTMTQGQV
+147 DTMTQGQI

-166 LSQVTGVGQVNVGG
+166 LSQVIGVGQVSVGG

-186 RVDIDPNALNK
+186 RVDIDPDALNK
-197 FSISLDDV
+197 FSVSLEDI

-235 SKIAD
+235 SKVAE

-254 IKLSDIANVTDSI
+254 IKLADVANVTDSV
-267 ENIQNAGSAN
+267 EDVQNAGSAN
-277 GKPAIIVRVDPQ
+277 GKPTIIVRVDPQ
-289 PNANIIQMADRI
+289 PNANIIQMSDTI

-311 IPGAIKMEVLQDRT
+311 MPGAIKMELLQDRT
-325 INIRASLKEMSRSL
+325 INIRASLKEVSHSL
-339 FISLGLVVL
+339 LISLVLVVL

-367 VVSLIGTFAIIYL
+367 IVSLIGTFAVIYL

-406 VQENV
+406 VQENI

-418 AGRLEAA
+418 VSRFEAA

-430 EVGTTV
+430 EVGPTV

-490 LKDKTLHASNK
+490 LSEHSLSSKKQSRIGLLCEKGFSWLHESYAK
-501 QNRISLACEKIF
+501 SLA
-513 NWLHQAYANSLALVL
+513 WVL
-528 RHGVI
+528 RHSFI
-533 TMLILLVTVI
+533 TILVLLATIV
-543 FNVYLYMI
+543 FNVYLYVV

-564 IVGSIVGDQNISF
+564 LTGSIVGDQSISF
-577 QAMQQKL
+577 QAIQQKL

-591 GKDPAIQSVAGFI
+591 SKDPAVENVAGFL
-604 GGGQRNRGQMFMTL
+604 GGGQRNRGQMFVTL
-618 KPLAERKLSADQV
+618 KPLADRGISADQV
-631 IGRLRG
+631 IARLRG
-637 KLAKEPGAKLMLQVV
+637 KLAREPGAKLMLQVV
-652 QDIHIGGR
+652 QDIRIGGR
-660 QGDAQYQYTLQGSDL
+660 AGDAQYQYTLQGSDL
-675 QELRL
+675 EELRL
-680 WGPKINKALSQ
+680 WGPKINKAFSQ

-696 DVSSDEADRGL
+696 DVGSDDSDRGL
-707 QTSLVVNRETASRL
+707 QTTLVVNRDTASRL

-754 MGLAPPYLQ
+754 MGLAPQYLQ
-763 SPEALKS
+763 SPESLKN
-770 LYITTPA
+770 LYITTPT
-777 GSQVPFSTF
+777 GSQIPFSTF
-786 SHYEMTNTALG
+786 SHYKMTGTSLG

-802 LFAATTITFNL
+802 LYAATTITFNL

-831 RIGVPASI
+831 QIGVPASI
-839 HGGFQGTAKVFQ
+839 HGGFQGAAKVFQ

-862 LAILTMYIVLGVL
+862 MAIVTMYIVLGVL

-899 LMAFGQDLNLIG
+899 LIAFGQDLNLIG

-932 ALDAERRQGLNSR
+932 ALDAERTQGLNSK

-959 LMTTMSAML
+959 LMTTMAAML

-974 LGRGDGAEFRHPLGI
+974 LGHGDGAELRHPLGI

-1009 YLYLDRAR
+1009 YLYLDQAR
-1017 SWYRK
+1017 VWYQKRRK
-1022 RSKTTSASHYENNW
+1022 TKPISNYENNW